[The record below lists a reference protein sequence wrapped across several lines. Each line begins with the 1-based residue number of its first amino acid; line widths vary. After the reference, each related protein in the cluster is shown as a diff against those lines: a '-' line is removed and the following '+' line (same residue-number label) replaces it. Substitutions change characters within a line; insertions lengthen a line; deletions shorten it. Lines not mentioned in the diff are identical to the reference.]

1 MKTIKI
7 RFRDKRSWKV
17 GVQLCNHPVR
27 SLLLRQA
34 KRQNMDKVKLKISWQ
49 EAFSNIL
56 IVNL

>member
-1 MKTIKI
+1 MKRIKI
-7 RFRDKRSWKV
+7 RFRDKKSWKV
-17 GVQLCNHPVR
+17 GVQLCNYPLR

-49 EAFSNIL
+49 EVFSNIL